1 MTDVSLN
8 LFKGHGRSVNILFV
22 EAGDYVDIRAC
33 PEKNCDL
40 VFAENEFGMKAH
52 VSPSIVSV
60 DEVKFFCVFCTSA
73 HQVNFIIYALIEIVA
88 FAIKT
93 FLNTL
98 VTFVMFYSKY

>member
-1 MTDVSLN
+1 
-8 LFKGHGRSVNILFV
+8 V

-52 VSPSIVSV
+52 VSPSIISV

-73 HQVNFIIYALIEIVA
+73 HQVNLSF
-88 FAIKT
+88 
-93 FLNTL
+93 TL
-98 VTFVMFYSKY
+98 SAKL